1 MKIPPPKL
9 FLVPLI
15 FTGLEISPFTIQ
27 FDSEK
32 IKALLQS
39 YGDEDDSRFYTTAM
53 QIAAAE
59 AKKGHTKLAEELK
72 GLIEKIKSK
81 RNVSSVTK
89 TRILPVNEAQRELK
103 DLLEVYRPHIKTK
116 DMVLTEQVSEA
127 ITRILSEQQKFDQL
141 LQHNLEPRRK
151 LMLVG
156 PPGCG
161 KTMSEGN
168 CR

>member
-1 MKIPPPKL
+1 MAAA
-9 FLVPLI
+9 
-15 FTGLEISPFTIQ
+15 
-27 FDSEK
+27 EK

-59 AKKGHTKLAEELK
+59 AKKGHIKLAEELK

-81 RNVSSVTK
+81 RNVKSVTK

-116 DMVLTEQVSEA
+116 DMV
-127 ITRILSEQQKFDQL
+127 
-141 LQHNLEPRRK
+141 
-151 LMLVG
+151 
-156 PPGCG
+156 
-161 KTMSEGN
+161 
-168 CR
+168 